1 MSGAGDPKMSHMHP
15 YMKGYSVSDLPATS
29 WERDILVQDSKFV
42 INMKRKSV
50 DILSFIHSMND
61 VFNKECH
68 YVRFLI
74 GSQNF
79 QTE

>member
-1 MSGAGDPKMSHMHP
+1 MQP
-15 YMKGYSVSDLPATS
+15 YMKGYSASDLPATS

-61 VFNKECH
+61 VFNKEFH
-68 YVRFLI
+68 YVRLLI